1 MTKIVIAAM
10 AVLFGVCAA
19 AVAGETFKDCPDCP
33 KMVMVPAGTFLMGS
47 AEAETIRE
55 QMPVKNAISE
65 RPQHQ
70 VSITQPFALGQYAV
84 TRGEFAA
91 FVLDTG
97 HDPSGCYV
105 EQDGKVVVE
114 EKWSWRNP
122 GFEQTDQHPVV
133 CVSHD
138 DANRY
143 AAWLRE
149 KTGKTYRLPSE
160 AEWEY
165 AARAGTATARYWGD
179 GRDGACAYANVADL
193 TGAGAGAL
201 RWKIDNGGFRCRDGY
216 VYTAPVGSFLPN
228 RFGLYDMLGNVQQW
242 TGDCWNETYANAP
255 SDGSA
260 WTSGNCERPV
270 VRGGAWNSNPRNLRS
285 ARRNGYTPD
294 YRFSVIGFRVARTLN
309 P

>member
-1 MTKIVIAAM
+1 MTKIAIAIVA
-10 AVLFGVCAA
+10 LLLGLSFAA
-19 AVAGETFKDCPDCP
+19 TAGEVIKDCPDCP
-33 KMVMVPAGTFLMGS
+33 KMVVVPAGSFLMGS

-55 QMPVKNAISE
+55 QVPDKNAISE
-65 RPQHQ
+65 RPQRR
-70 VSITQPFALGQYAV
+70 VSVTQPFALGQYAV

-91 FVLDTG
+91 FVLGTG

-105 EQDGKVVVE
+105 EQDGKVVVG

-133 CVSHD
+133 CVSRD
-138 DANRY
+138 DAQRY
-143 AAWLRE
+143 VEWLRR
-149 KTGKTYRLPSE
+149 KTGKSYRLPSE

-165 AARAGTATARYWGD
+165 AARAWTTTARYWGD
-179 GRDGACAYANVADL
+179 GRDGACNYANVADL
-193 TGAGAGAL
+193 TGAEAL
-201 RWKIDNGGFRCRDGY
+201 RWKIDDSDFQCRDGY

-228 RFGLYDMLGNVQQW
+228 RFDLYDMLGNVQQW
-242 TGDCWNETYANAP
+242 TGDCWNETYADAP

-285 ARRNGYTPD
+285 ARRNGSTPD